1 MPRNSKRNDRKPR
14 YGGPKSVKKSRA
26 KPRTA
31 KPSTPE
37 SEHAVRLQK
46 ILAAAGVGSRRECE
60 EIIREGRITVDG
72 ETVTEMGTRVDP
84 DRQQIRVDGEA
95 LRRPKR
101 HYYVVNKPS
110 GILSTSKDPSGRPR
124 VIDLTPNTER
134 LFTVGRLDKTS
145 EGLILVTN
153 DGKLT
158 DMLTHPR
165 YGVEKTYLAQVAG
178 IPSPES
184 LAKLRRGVK
193 LAEGFAHAKRVFV
206 RRSHGKSSILEMV
219 LDEGRNREVRRLLAR
234 VGHKVMKLRRT
245 AMGPL
250 RIGELKPGES
260 RTLRREEVEELY
272 RAAQEG
278 KRDKARERHERH
290 KSQKASEKFVPPEST
305 KVRPIIDKSIPASE
319 FVEDELP
326 IFADGA
332 DNLGELVTEHLVD
345 RPAKKLSDDDDLEGF
360 GSDDTEL
367 DLAGEDFGDDDEEGG
382 PSPGFKPIRDDGA
395 EEYAAIDLSPIAPS
409 KNRGP
414 RPASVIGS
422 DPKPKS
428 RGNRNFGKS
437 QGKKRQPRG
446 GKPRGGA
453 GGRGRG
459 RG

>member
-14 YGGPKSVKKSRA
+14 YGGAKSAKKSRA
-26 KPRTA
+26 KPRSA
-31 KPSTPE
+31 PSSPE

-46 ILAAAGVGSRRECE
+46 ILASAGVGSRRECE
-60 EIIREGRITVDG
+60 EIIREGRVDVDG
-72 ETVTEMGTRVDP
+72 KTVTEMGTRVDP
-84 DRQQIRVDGEA
+84 DRQQVRVDGET

-184 LAKLRRGVK
+184 IAKLRRGVK

-206 RRSHGKSSILEMV
+206 RRSHGKSSILEIV

-260 RTLRREEVEELY
+260 RSLRREEVEELY

-290 KSQKASEKFVPPEST
+290 KSQKAAEKFVPTAST

-319 FVEDELP
+319 LVEDDLP
-326 IFADGA
+326 IFADLA
-332 DNLGELVTEHLVD
+332 DDNLGELVSEQFSD

-367 DLAGEDFGDDDEEGG
+367 DLAVEDFEDDEQEIGA
-382 PSPGFKPIRDDGA
+382 SQSFKPVRNDGT
-395 EEYAAIDLSPIAPS
+395 EEYAAVDLSPIG
-409 KNRGP
+409 KERGP
-414 RPASVIGS
+414 KPASVIGS

-428 RGNRNFGKS
+428 RGNRGFGKS
-437 QGKKRQPRG
+437 QGKKRPARG

-453 GGRGRG
+453 GKGGRGRG
-459 RG
+459 

>member
-14 YGGPKSVKKSRA
+14 YGGATSAKRSRA
-26 KPRTA
+26 KQRTA
-31 KPSTPE
+31 KPSSPE

-60 EIIREGRITVDG
+60 EIIREGRVDVDG
-72 ETVTEMGTRVDP
+72 KTVTEMGTRVDP
-84 DRQQIRVDGEA
+84 DRQQVRVDGET

-260 RTLRREEVEELY
+260 RSLRREEVEELY

-278 KRDKARERHERH
+278 KRDKARQRHERH
-290 KSQKASEKFVPPEST
+290 KAANAAEKFVPPESV
-305 KVRPIIDKSIPASE
+305 KVRPIVDRSIPSSE
-319 FVEDELP
+319 SVEDDLP

-332 DNLGELVTEHLVD
+332 DDNLGELVSEQIMG
-345 RPAKKLSDDDDLEGF
+345 RPSKKLPEDDDLEGF

-367 DLAGEDFGDDDEEGG
+367 DLAVEDFEDDDEEIG
-382 PSPGFKPIRDDGA
+382 SSQSFKPIRDSGA
-395 EEYAAIDLSPIAPS
+395 EEYAPIDLSPIG
-409 KNRGP
+409 KDRGP

-428 RGNRNFGKS
+428 RGNRGFGKS
-437 QGKKRQPRG
+437 QGKKRQARG
-446 GKPRGGA
+446 GKARDGA

>member
-1 MPRNSKRNDRKPR
+1 MPRNTKRNDRKPR
-14 YGGPKSVKKSRA
+14 YGGAKSSKNSRPKPHIRQQN
-26 KPRTA
+26 
-31 KPSTPE
+31 PE

-46 ILAAAGVGSRRECE
+46 ALAAAGIGSRRECE
-60 EIIREGRITVDG
+60 EIIREGRVEVDG
-72 ETVTEMGTRVDP
+72 EVVTEMGTRVDP

-158 DMLTHPR
+158 DMLTHPK

-206 RRSHGKSSILEMV
+206 RRSHGRSSILEMV

-250 RIGELKPGES
+250 RIGDLKPGES
-260 RTLRREEVEELY
+260 RSLRREEVEELY

-278 KRDKARERHERH
+278 KRDKARERHERR
-290 KSQKASEKFVPPEST
+290 KLSATTESSERPRLES
-305 KVRPIIDKSIPASE
+305 VRPIVDKSLPSGS
-319 FVEDELP
+319 FDDENTPL
-326 IFADGA
+326 IFAETPVDEI
-332 DNLGELVTEHLVD
+332 GELVSESSGK
-345 RPAKKLSDDDDLEGF
+345 RKPISEAEDDLEGF
-360 GSDDTEL
+360 GSDDTEFL
-367 DLAGEDFGDDDEEGG
+367 LADEDFSDDEEEIV
-382 PSPGFKPIRDDGA
+382 SSKGFRSIADGSS
-395 EEYAAIDLSPIAPS
+395 EYAPIDLSPIVPS
-409 KNRGP
+409 QTRE
-414 RPASVIGS
+414 RSSHVVIGS
-422 DPKPKS
+422 DPKRKS
-428 RGNRNFGKS
+428 RGRKFGAKS
-437 QGKKRQPRG
+437 HGKKQPRG
-446 GKPRGGA
+446 GRKPKGRA
-453 GGRGRG
+453 GGRGRQKG
-459 RG
+459 